1 MPPIDNSKT
10 RKQGKVE
17 VFARALEEF
26 FIYGPPEDNVCDK
39 LEHFKNVFHR
49 ADLSIFGGKTNKT
62 ADWFESLSEKTP
74 VAEEKTSAL
83 SAYKACL
90 SAVEALLGTTI
101 VCDQV

>member
-17 VFARALEEF
+17 VFARALEKF
-26 FIYGPPEDNVCDK
+26 FHLWPEDNVCDK
-39 LEHFKNVFHR
+39 LEHFKNAFHR
-49 ADLSIFGGKTNKT
+49 VDLSIFGGKTNKT

-74 VAEEKTSAL
+74 VADEKTSAL

>member
-1 MPPIDNSKT
+1 MTTAKPVNRVKW
-10 RKQGKVE
+10 RYLHV
-17 VFARALEEF
+17 RLRNF

-39 LEHFKNVFHR
+39 LEHFKNAFHR

-74 VAEEKTSAL
+74 VADEKTSAL